1 MAIGAWR
8 KLRRIELLKTIAI
21 VTAAVNPEQAQK
33 ALNNLIEEEYPEIK
47 EERQKSV
54 DKALSVMKEE
64 SKKPY
69 YIKALDE
76 DKPKSLVRKLRA
88 ITGNKDA

>member
-54 DKALSVMKEE
+54 DKALVIMKEE

-69 YIKALDE
+69 YIKPLDE

>member
-8 KLRRIELLKTIAI
+8 KLRRIELLKTIAV
-21 VTAAVNPEQAQK
+21 VTASVNPEQAQK
-33 ALNNLIEEEYPEIK
+33 ALNNLIEEEYSEIK

-54 DKALSVMKEE
+54 DKALIVMKEE

-69 YIKALDE
+69 YVQPLDE
-76 DKPKSLVRKLRA
+76 DKPKGLVKK
-88 ITGNKDA
+88 IKDIVGKNA